1 MIINNCQL
9 LIIYLI
15 LNLQKHL
22 QIDAY
27 IDLNDPVERE
37 LLYHQTLHNVRNDR
51 FPLTDQE
58 AILLV
63 AIRAQLEL
71 GDVNGSQQIS
81 NGFNLINSS
90 GLDDMAYSQLIGK
103 TLPERIACRIMVK
116 DVRTQHHIQSGID
129 QSQAKASFFNLI
141 QSWPLHR
148 ATVFEVLQTYTSSWP
163 KTLWLAIDQ
172 SGMHLLQPRT
182 RVNYLV

>member
-1 MIINNCQL
+1 MPFAFFT
-9 LIIYLI
+9 
-15 LNLQKHL
+15 QKHL

-27 IDLNDPVERE
+27 IDLGDPVERE
-37 LLYHQTLHNVRNDR
+37 LLYHQTLYNVRNDR

-63 AIRAQLEL
+63 ALRAQIEY
-71 GDVNGSQQIS
+71 GDSEHPNIGGSSLNGDR
-81 NGFNLINSS
+81 SS
-90 GLDDMAYSQLIGK
+90 TASLDDSAYVYLLST
-103 TLPERIACRIMVK
+103 TLPERLTVRISVAEL
-116 DVRTQHHIQSGID
+116 RSQHQAQSGLEAG
-129 QSQAKASFFNLI
+129 QAKMAFFNLI

-172 SGMHLLQPRT
+172 SGMHLLQPRS
-182 RVNYLV
+182 RVRES

>member
-1 MIINNCQL
+1 M
-9 LIIYLI
+9 
-15 LNLQKHL
+15 
-22 QIDAY
+22 DAY

-63 AIRAQLEL
+63 AIRAQLEF
-71 GDVNGSQQIS
+71 GNSNGSGSQSSSSLNSDSESQS
-81 NGFNLINSS
+81 SIND
-90 GLDDMAYSQLIGK
+90 GMYAQLISK
-103 TLPERIACRIMVK
+103 TLPERLAMRLQVV
-116 DVRTQHHIQSGID
+116 DVRTQHQIQFSMD
-129 QSQAKASFFNLI
+129 PAQAKAAFFNLI

-172 SGMHLLQPRT
+172 NGMHLVQPKT
-182 RVNYLV
+182 RVSSSIDLV